1 MDEKPDRLLGMAD
14 SRTGAFLYSM
24 RARGFFKT
32 LFFKLMFLFTPK
44 QVKLELAKKQVSNN
58 LDIYLK
64 MLCESE
70 SMYPII
76 YLDIMCG
83 HIFILG
89 SEGTPLAVQEFRR
102 VLRKGRWERGLNH
115 QDSPTVNELLEVY
128 GLTPEQFEEK
138 YG

>member
-1 MDEKPDRLLGMAD
+1 MGEKLDRLLHMAD

-32 LFFKLMFLFTPK
+32 LFYKLVFLFTPK
-44 QVKLELAKKQVSNN
+44 QIKLELAKKQVSDN
-58 LDIYLK
+58 LNIYLK
-64 MLCESE
+64 MLCQDESLY
-70 SMYPII
+70 SLI

-89 SEGTPLAVQEFRR
+89 SGGTALAVQQFQR
-102 VLRKGRWERGLNH
+102 VLRKGKWERGLGN
-115 QDSPTVNELLEVY
+115 QDSPTVNELLEVF